1 MSTYTTGEIAKLC
14 DVTVRTVQYYDCRG
28 ILIPSDFSEG
38 GRRLFTDEDVQ
49 KLKLICFLRDMGL
62 TINSIADI
70 MKEENAGHV
79 IEALLKEQ
87 EKSVRGELKEKQVQL
102 EQITGLQ
109 RELERSE
116 HISVKNLSDIAYFM
130 ENKKKL
136 KTVRGIT
143 LAVGF
148 VMDAVEITT
157 FCLGIMKGIWLPFI
171 LGMIFVV
178 VCAVV
183 LVRYYYRNTLYICP
197 ECHKKFRPT
206 LREFFWAAHTPRT
219 RKLTCSG
226 CHFKGFVVETYGKEE
241 E

>member
-1 MSTYTTGEIAKLC
+1 
-14 DVTVRTVQYYDCRG
+14 
-28 ILIPSDFSEG
+28 
-38 GRRLFTDEDVQ
+38 
-49 KLKLICFLRDMGL
+49 
-62 TINSIADI
+62 
-70 MKEENAGHV
+70 
-79 IEALLKEQ
+79 
-87 EKSVRGELKEKQVQL
+87 
-102 EQITGLQ
+102 
-109 RELERSE
+109 
-116 HISVKNLSDIAYFM
+116 M